1 MQTHGN
7 RDGSH
12 AGDSRLLPSAIVSF
26 FAESFADAVGR
37 PRAVTIEA
45 GSIHIAMFIL
55 GRIIIGIGNGLSL
68 STVVVYICALAPPSK
83 RGVLTTLVQLLS
95 ATGILLG
102 YFICYGTVRIK
113 SAASWRLPLALQS
126 FLVFLFAAVCVPL
139 PQSRRWLTLC
149 GRHKEARLLW
159 IRLGI
164 NPDSEDTEVRD
175 GLIVE
180 KREDP
185 ESKTDDQLSRN
196 TEVSDGVIIKK
207 HEDPESK
214 TDGQSSEDIEVSDG
228 VVIEKH
234 KDLESKTDGQSGKD
248 TEVIDGVVIEKR
260 IDPESKSDGRP
271 GESPAVVLQN
281 PGNGVCEDTTAIMS
295 RSVVRVFRKDVR
307 SRTALGVYY
316 LGMQQLT
323 GMDSILYYAPIVLQ
337 HAGITSQKSSSLAS
351 GVEAIV
357 IIVVTI
363 PATLLA
369 DSWSRRMQTVVGGCL
384 IPGCLFLNAILY
396 ASGVVNQDSGAA
408 RWVVIGTTYAYLI
421 SYCVTWAM
429 CVRSYPSEIQP
440 PATRATATSL
450 AQCANW
456 VSR

>member
-1 MQTHGN
+1 
-7 RDGSH
+7 
-12 AGDSRLLPSAIVSF
+12 
-26 FAESFADAVGR
+26 
-37 PRAVTIEA
+37 
-45 GSIHIAMFIL
+45 MFIL

-113 SAASWRLPLALQS
+113 SAASWRLPLAFQS

-139 PQSRRWLTLC
+139 PQSPRWLTLC

-185 ESKTDDQLSRN
+185 ESKTDDQLSKN

-271 GESPAVVLQN
+271 GESPAVVMQN
-281 PGNGVCEDTTAIMS
+281 PGNKVLEDTTAILS

-307 SRTALGVYY
+307 SRTALGVY
-316 LGMQQLT
+316 
-323 GMDSILYYAPIVLQ
+323 
-337 HAGITSQKSSSLAS
+337 
-351 GVEAIV
+351 
-357 IIVVTI
+357 
-363 PATLLA
+363 
-369 DSWSRRMQTVVGGCL
+369 
-384 IPGCLFLNAILY
+384 
-396 ASGVVNQDSGAA
+396 
-408 RWVVIGTTYAYLI
+408 
-421 SYCVTWAM
+421 
-429 CVRSYPSEIQP
+429 
-440 PATRATATSL
+440 
-450 AQCANW
+450 
-456 VSR
+456 